1 MSDAVF
7 SNTWRLLR
15 PVVWTAILVGV
26 ARFVLTVGGAPRW
39 AVYAASL
46 TAVQILGSGYFAV
59 RLAATAGGYFQLWA
73 GILIIFGVCQSL
85 YIAGLLYTLQTGVP
99 TLYHETRRLVEFLG
113 YEPSIPLHIGMHV
126 LNWMVIAPSLMA
138 WVIAAPLVWGTRRFR
153 AGK

>member
-99 TLYHETRRLVEFLG
+99 TRYHETRRLVEFLG